1 MDQQQYENLSHWGVV
16 INMISKRIAI
26 YGRFQSSST
35 NQDVTDQMEILSSY
49 AEIRGYKIYQK
60 YIDWETS
67 NEKENGLEFSD
78 MMNDAI
84 RNRKFNVVMVWSFD
98 CFFRTI
104 SQFVMDLNQL
114 FDRNLD
120 FISFTENVDTST
132 PIGYVYRSL
141 ISQMARMENKNRK
154 QQIKLT
160 LEKDI
165 KEGKIKVGRSSESE
179 LSEETKQAI
188 LTDHQAGLS
197 IREIARIHRINPFI
211 IRRLIQ
217 TLFSNVSV

>member
-1 MDQQQYENLSHWGVV
+1 MDQPQFENLSHWGVV

-49 AEIRGYKIYQK
+49 AESRGYKIYQK

-154 QQIKLT
+154 KQIKLT

-217 TLFSNVSV
+217 TLFSDVSV

>member
-84 RNRKFNVVMVWSFD
+84 RNRKSNVVMVWSFD
-98 CFFRTI
+98 CFF
-104 SQFVMDLNQL
+104 
-114 FDRNLD
+114 
-120 FISFTENVDTST
+120 
-132 PIGYVYRSL
+132 
-141 ISQMARMENKNRK
+141 
-154 QQIKLT
+154 
-160 LEKDI
+160 
-165 KEGKIKVGRSSESE
+165 
-179 LSEETKQAI
+179 
-188 LTDHQAGLS
+188 
-197 IREIARIHRINPFI
+197 
-211 IRRLIQ
+211 
-217 TLFSNVSV
+217 

>member
-141 ISQMARMENKNRK
+141 ISQMARMENKNRTK
-154 QQIKLT
+154 QIKLT

-217 TLFSNVSV
+217 TLFSDVSV

>member
-1 MDQQQYENLSHWGVV
+1 MKRCNDFSLNLFLLFLEY
-16 INMISKRIAI
+16 IS
-26 YGRFQSSST
+26 
-35 NQDVTDQMEILSSY
+35 DH
-49 AEIRGYKIYQK
+49 
-60 YIDWETS
+60 
-67 NEKENGLEFSD
+67 
-78 MMNDAI
+78 
-84 RNRKFNVVMVWSFD
+84 
-98 CFFRTI
+98 FFRTI

-154 QQIKLT
+154 KQIKLT

-217 TLFSNVSV
+217 TLFSDVSV

>member
-1 MDQQQYENLSHWGVV
+1 
-16 INMISKRIAI
+16 MISKRIAI

-35 NQDVTDQMEILSSY
+35 NQDVTDQMEILRSY

-154 QQIKLT
+154 KQIKLT

-165 KEGKIKVGRSSESE
+165 KEGKIKVGRSSEND

-217 TLFSNVSV
+217 TLFSDVSV